1 VPIDRS
7 VRRTAFIELARGR
20 SVALRA
26 VVAAGGRL
34 DFDWIL
40 TRLLRHEVASLATR
54 WKGREPPWC
63 VSA

>member
-1 VPIDRS
+1 MPIDRS
-7 VRRTAFIELARGR
+7 VRRATFIELARGR
-20 SVALRA
+20 SV
-26 VVAAGGRL
+26 GGRL
-34 DFDWIL
+34 DFDCIL